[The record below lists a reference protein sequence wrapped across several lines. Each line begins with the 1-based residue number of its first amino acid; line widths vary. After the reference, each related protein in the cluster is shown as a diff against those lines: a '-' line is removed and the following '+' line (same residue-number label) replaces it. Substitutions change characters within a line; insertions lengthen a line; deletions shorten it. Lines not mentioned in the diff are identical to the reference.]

1 MNRIATATILAA
13 ALGLLAA
20 AGPFRLPP
28 AAAQNASA
36 GGSQQLG
43 GGFQRFIPDETGE
56 IAWVLNGTMAK
67 FLADQMIEIVSLFA
81 QSHERQVGDLKIEVE
96 RVVFN
101 TRTND
106 ATAEGA
112 RVTVRREGMVLTG
125 RGIVWNPKSKTIRVM
140 EDVKV
145 LIKEKGNLGLF
156 PL

>member
-1 MNRIATATILAA
+1 MDLKKIALIIIAA
-13 ALGLLAA
+13 ALLAA
-20 AGPFRLPP
+20 TAVTLRLPS
-28 AAAQNASA
+28 AAAQNAAA

-43 GGFQRFIPDETGE
+43 GGFQRFIPDAAGE
-56 IAWVLNGTMAK
+56 IAWVLKGTMAK
-67 FLADQMIEIVSLFA
+67 FLANQMIEIVSLFA

-106 ATAEGA
+106 ATAEGE

-145 LIKEKGNLGLF
+145 LIKEQGNLGLF